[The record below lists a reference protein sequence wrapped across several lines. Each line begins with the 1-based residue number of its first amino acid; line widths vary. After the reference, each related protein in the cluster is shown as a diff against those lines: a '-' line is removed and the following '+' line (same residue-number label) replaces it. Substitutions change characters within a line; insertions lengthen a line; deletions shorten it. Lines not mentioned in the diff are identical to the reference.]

1 MIKFHIFFSVSCLSL
16 FHIFP
21 SKSLL
26 ITSHH
31 RHPDL
36 YCPPSSVHCASPLV
50 SVLFCFLSLIF
61 YTYVPL
67 LASCSSIFIYLF
79 IYICIYLCIYLS
91 FYPSIFSV
99 TFYPFP
105 ISHLLFPPPPPAPP
119 LLFFLLLYYPPLL
132 LLLLLLP
139 VHFFLLFSFF
149 IHLYLLCFS
158 PSFSVSK
165 HSLHRYNILFTHDMK
180 LSN

>member
-67 LASCSSIFIYLF
+67 LASCSSITRHPTIHLSIYLSIYLF
-79 IYICIYLCIYLS
+79 IYLSIYSSIYLS
-91 FYPSIFSV
+91 IHLSILSQFSIHDITLSELV
-99 TFYPFP
+99 
-105 ISHLLFPPPPPAPP
+105 SSL
-119 LLFFLLLYYPPLL
+119 
-132 LLLLLLP
+132 
-139 VHFFLLFSFF
+139 LLFSF
-149 IHLYLLCFS
+149 LL
-158 PSFSVSK
+158 
-165 HSLHRYNILFTHDMK
+165 SLH
-180 LSN
+180 